1 MDIAIRTM
9 SAGKKL
15 RVWSF
20 IVTLFGDLARG
31 RHDALSGATLS
42 QLTSRVGIKPAS
54 MRVALHRLRKDGWID
69 SRRNG
74 RAVWYFLTEHGRAET
89 LAFSQRIYSGAET
102 SSDTRNEMWHIIV
115 CDPNGK
121 TLPRQVSVIPLPGHP
136 GVFFGLG
143 HAPNLPDTLSLN
155 GQIGAVPSWLRH
167 AFTGPELHQD
177 YRAFEASLAEV
188 MTLLPDK
195 IDPLDRAVLRCLI
208 VHSWRR
214 LLLRHPDLPDGF
226 FGPEC
231 RIGSCRISVTALLA
245 CLGPVTPDDLTHV
258 T

>member
-1 MDIAIRTM
+1 MNT
-9 SAGKKL
+9 GENL

-69 SRRNG
+69 NRREG
-74 RAVWYFLTEHGRAET
+74 RAGWYFLTEHGRTESIS
-89 LAFSQRIYSGAET
+89 FSQRVYAPADT
-102 SSDTRNEMWHIIV
+102 SPVAQDKAWHIIV
-115 CDPNGK
+115 CAPNS
-121 TLPRQVSVIPLPGHP
+121 PPLENTASLFPVPGQT

-143 HAPNLPDTLSLN
+143 PMTEQPETLSVI
-155 GQIGAVPSWLRH
+155 GQIGPTPKWLRH
-167 AFTGPELHQD
+167 ALAGPELQHD
-177 YRAFEASLAEV
+177 YQIFETQLAEV
-188 MTLLPDK
+188 TALLPSN
-195 IDPLDRAVLRCLI
+195 IDALDRAVLRGLI

-214 LLLRHPDLPDGF
+214 LLLRHPDLPDGI

-231 RIGSCRISVTALLA
+231 RIGPCRSNVTALLA
-245 CLGPVTPDDLTHV
+245 RLGTVTPDDLARIA
-258 T
+258 